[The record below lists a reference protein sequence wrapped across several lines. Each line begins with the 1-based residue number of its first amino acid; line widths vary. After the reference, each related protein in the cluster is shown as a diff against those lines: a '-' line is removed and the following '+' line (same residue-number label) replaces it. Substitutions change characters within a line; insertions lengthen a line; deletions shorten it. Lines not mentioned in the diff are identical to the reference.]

1 MIQSNNKV
9 KMPLVF
15 KVGALLLLAMIFS
28 LHLLGGVYAR
38 YTVTASGSDSARVA
52 KFSFNA
58 DLSPQSLIL
67 PITLSPGESLD
78 QLIEIENS
86 GEASL
91 IYVVTI
97 TKLTDNLPILRPE
110 GEYDKNA
117 PITTVI
123 KSAVIAPS
131 ESYSVPFS
139 IVWDK
144 NDNSTEFMGK
154 MDAVKITV
162 SVEQAN

>member
-52 KFSFNA
+52 KYSFDA

-67 PITLSPGESLD
+67 PITLSPGDSLID
-78 QLIEIENS
+78 TIQIENK

-91 IYVVTI
+91 NYVITI

-117 PITTVI
+117 PITEVI
-123 KSAVIAPS
+123 KSDVIAPGKS
-131 ESYSVPFS
+131 ASVSFS
-139 IVWDK
+139 IEWDK
-144 NDNSTEFMGK
+144 NDNSTEYMGK